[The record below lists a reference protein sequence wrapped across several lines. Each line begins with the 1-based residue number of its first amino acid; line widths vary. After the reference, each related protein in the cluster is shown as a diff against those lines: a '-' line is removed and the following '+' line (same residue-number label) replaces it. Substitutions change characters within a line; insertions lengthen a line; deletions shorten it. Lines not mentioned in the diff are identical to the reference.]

1 MKADQCYLFRHSKYN
16 DDITGLPE
24 KYRMWLNLNF
34 RKVTDHSLV
43 YLCPKYCLSDKYHN
57 SFIPIREI
65 KTIIKNF
72 PYQTKDT
79 WNYWELHQMFKQK
92 SDQFYTKFLQRIEK
106 QANTFQFI
114 SCNWHELDNKQTEH
128 YNKNKF
134 SHFTYLNNINDT
146 AIKIIQHK
154 KAEFTLGRQISF
166 NILKINVI
174 FHINRIKGKIIWLY
188 HI

>member
-79 WNYWELHQMFKQK
+79 WNY
-92 SDQFYTKFLQRIEK
+92 
-106 QANTFQFI
+106 
-114 SCNWHELDNKQTEH
+114 
-128 YNKNKF
+128 
-134 SHFTYLNNINDT
+134 
-146 AIKIIQHK
+146 
-154 KAEFTLGRQISF
+154 
-166 NILKINVI
+166 
-174 FHINRIKGKIIWLY
+174 
-188 HI
+188 